1 MSRKKIALVGAGNI
15 GGTLAHLIVLR
26 GLGDVI
32 LFDIVEGLPQG
43 KALDISQCG
52 SVEGFECTVTGTN
65 SYSDIK
71 DSDVIIV
78 TAGVPRKPG
87 MSRDD
92 LLSINSQ
99 VIKTAAENIKNYA
112 PNAFVIVVTNPLDAM
127 VWVMH
132 KFSGLPS
139 NRVVGMAGILDTSRY
154 NYFLSLVLKVPP
166 KDVKSLVLGGHGDD
180 MVPLLGYTTV
190 AGVPLLDLVEKGRI
204 SMPEVQQIVDR
215 TKNSGG
221 EIVKLLKT
229 GSAFYAPATSALE
242 IAQSYLLDEKKQLPC
257 AAYLQGEY
265 GVSELY
271 AGVPV
276 IIGKR
281 GVEKIIEID
290 LSDKE
295 KIDFAKSVNSVK
307 TLIEILNQ

>member
-1 MSRKKIALVGAGNI
+1 MNRKKIALVGAGNI
-15 GGTLAHLIVLR
+15 GGTLAHLTMLR

-43 KALDISQCG
+43 KALDISQCA
-52 SVEGFECTVTGTN
+52 SVEGFDCTITGTN

-71 DSDVIIV
+71 GADVVVV

-92 LLSINSQ
+92 LLSINAQ

-112 PNAFVIVVTNPLDAM
+112 PNAFIIVVTNPLDAM

-132 KFSGLPS
+132 KLSGLPS
-139 NRVVGMAGILDTSRY
+139 NMVVGMAGILDTSRY
-154 NYFLSLVLKVPP
+154 NYFLSLALKVSP
-166 KDVKSLVLGGHGDD
+166 KDIKSLVLGGHGDD
-180 MVPLLGYTTV
+180 MVPLLNHTTIS
-190 AGVPLLDLVEKGRI
+190 GVPLLDLVEENKISSEEVERI
-204 SMPEVQQIVDR
+204 IDR
-215 TKNSGG
+215 TKNGGG

-242 IAQSYLLDEKKQLPC
+242 MVQSYLLDEKKQLPS

-265 GVSELY
+265 GVNDLY

-281 GVEKIIEID
+281 GVEKIVELE

-295 KIDFAKSVNSVK
+295 KSDFAKSVDSVK
-307 TLIEILNQ
+307 TLIKILNY